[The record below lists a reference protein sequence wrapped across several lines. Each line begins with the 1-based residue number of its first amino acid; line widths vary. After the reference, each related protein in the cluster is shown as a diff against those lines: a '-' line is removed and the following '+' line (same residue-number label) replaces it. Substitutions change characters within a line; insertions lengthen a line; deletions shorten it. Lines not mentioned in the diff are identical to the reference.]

1 MGKYFS
7 NREAINGKT
16 SKLAMAC
23 VVLVIFSLFA
33 DFGNYVFIALIN
45 TCACVHA
52 IILTAV
58 AKSKKNANLFALLL
72 LVIQLIFGLI
82 PDTKTRII
90 GFLILTVV
98 YALSLLV
105 TTVGEIKIGDVVIVF
120 IIMPLF
126 TSVQLLKLA
135 ITVTYE
141 ENVPFLIPMLIISG
155 VVGIISIVKNATK
168 KKKFFSCVGWFLLIF
183 ILAFALLYFTVCDLN
198 YALDRSVPTEYAA
211 VIQKKEINRTRRG
224 PDDYKFEFNI
234 NGNEISLSVPSGD
247 YSSHEVGD
255 YYRIVR
261 YEGAFAPFYMSKEYI
276 K

>member
-45 TCACVHA
+45 TCACVLA

-58 AKSKKNANLFALLL
+58 VKSKKNANLFALLL

-105 TTVGEIKIGDVVIVF
+105 VTVGEIKIGDVVIVF

-126 TSVQLLKLA
+126 TFVQL
-135 ITVTYE
+135 
-141 ENVPFLIPMLIISG
+141 LIISG

-183 ILAFALLYFTVCDLN
+183 ILAFGLLYFTVCDLN